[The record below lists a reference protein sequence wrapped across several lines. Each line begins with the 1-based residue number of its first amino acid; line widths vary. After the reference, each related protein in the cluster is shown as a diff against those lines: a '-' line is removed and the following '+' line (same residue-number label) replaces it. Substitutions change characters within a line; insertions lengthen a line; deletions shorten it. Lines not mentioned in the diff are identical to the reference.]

1 MRGSVVSSSCS
12 AAMMTAAARVAAS
25 FGLYLLAD
33 KNVISPAPACS
44 SEPTCRI
51 SVCASPATRPPRRE
65 AICPSVSGPGIA
77 LFRGRL
83 AFERLDHLVG
93 DVDARAR
100 EHGVLEDDV
109 ELLLLR
115 DLPDDAVRLLDH
127 LRQLLVAALVQV
139 LAELALPALEIAVL
153 LGEFALL
160 AAALRLAHGHRVLLD
175 VVLHALELLGH
186 LGELLVA
193 LLELGLDL
201 LLRAHRRDRVAQDAL
216 GVDEAELAGQRRR
229 RRLVLGCKR
238 HSDGER
244 RSQTPSFHA
253 YDSQFRTPCRT

>member
-1 MRGSVVSSSCS
+1 MRGSAVTLSCS
-12 AAMMTAAARVAAS
+12 GARMTAAARVSPS
-25 FGLYLLAD
+25 FAFSLVLV
-33 KNVISPAPACS
+33 KNVISPGPACS

-77 LFRGRL
+77 SFRGRL

-139 LAELALPALEIAVL
+139 LAELALPALEIAVQL
-153 LGEFALL
+153 AQFALL

-175 VVLHALELLGH
+175 VVLHALELLGQ
-186 LGELLVA
+186 LGELLV
-193 LLELGLDL
+193 
-201 LLRAHRRDRVAQDAL
+201 R
-216 GVDEAELAGQRRR
+216 
-229 RRLVLGCKR
+229 
-238 HSDGER
+238 
-244 RSQTPSFHA
+244 
-253 YDSQFRTPCRT
+253 

>member
-1 MRGSVVSSSCS
+1 MRGSLVRSSCS
-12 AAMMTAAARVAAS
+12 GAMMTAAARVAVS
-25 FGLYLLAD
+25 FVLYLLPD

-65 AICPSVSGPGIA
+65 AICPSVSSPGIA

-109 ELLLLR
+109 ELLLLC

-127 LRQLLVAALVQV
+127 LRQLLVAALVLV
-139 LAELALPALEIAVL
+139 LSQLALLALEIPL
-153 LGEFALL
+153 LIAEFALL
-160 AAALRLAHGHRVLLD
+160 TSTPHLAL
-175 VVLHALELLGH
+175 
-186 LGELLVA
+186 
-193 LLELGLDL
+193 
-201 LLRAHRRDRVAQDAL
+201 
-216 GVDEAELAGQRRR
+216 
-229 RRLVLGCKR
+229 
-238 HSDGER
+238 
-244 RSQTPSFHA
+244 
-253 YDSQFRTPCRT
+253 